1 MGPIDRNGANVS
13 KLRQAITALKKAEA
27 ESESPQRTG
36 VDEIDLGQP
45 LDSAVLSKL
54 GDSYHERHKILLPAV
69 VDRCDTVVSSL
80 AREMEKRHLT
90 LRDVWDPRTQEF
102 QRKQS
107 AKRTKAKVSTLGD
120 TSVKVLRNQPKNE
133 FVEKTLATYL
143 FKHLT
148 LMVANAEAGSVP
160 MTPPSGSLL
169 REKRGSD
176 TAQ

>member
-1 MGPIDRNGANVS
+1 M
-13 KLRQAITALKKAEA
+13 
-27 ESESPQRTG
+27 
-36 VDEIDLGQP
+36 DEIDLGQP
-45 LDSAVLSKL
+45 LDSAVPSKL

-69 VDRCDTVVSSL
+69 VDRCDTVVSRL

-102 QRKQS
+102 QSKQS
-107 AKRTKAKVSTLGD
+107 AKRTKVSILGD

-148 LMVANAEAGSVP
+148 LMVANAEAGSMP